1 MNSVEKVNRSS
12 GNINRNN
19 NKELYRTINKT
30 VAESKIFSIILEE
43 YIKRGG
49 NYNVQN

>member
-1 MNSVEKVNRSS
+1 MNTVEKVNRSS
-12 GNINRNN
+12 SNINRKNN
-19 NKELYRTINKT
+19 NELYRTINKA

-49 NYNVQN
+49 KI